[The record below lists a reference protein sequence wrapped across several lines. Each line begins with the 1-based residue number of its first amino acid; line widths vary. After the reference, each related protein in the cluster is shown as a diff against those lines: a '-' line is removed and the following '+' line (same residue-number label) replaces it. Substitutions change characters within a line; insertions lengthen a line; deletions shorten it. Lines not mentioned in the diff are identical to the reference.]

1 MNLIDYLGIY
11 RAMTPGFLKS
21 EILGFQ
27 TLEHML
33 RVSRTWDSTASL
45 LPKGG
50 ETIWGDLD
58 WSPEDVQNCDLET
71 VDTHSFRNENDSN
84 DSEINKGLQEKEA
97 VHYGRMISFG
107 KEAATRPSSELST
120 LYSEVINELCC
131 LLSVHWNNFFVGEN
145 DETYQCRMY

>member
-1 MNLIDYLGIY
+1 MRSLLIEIQGKIMNLVFLACF

-27 TLEHML
+27 TLEHLL

-58 WSPEDVQNCDLET
+58 WSPEDVQNCDLEK

-84 DSEINKGLQEKEA
+84 DSERKNVFQPEEP
-97 VHYGRMISFG
+97 VHYGRILSFS

-120 LYSEVINELCC
+120 LTSQVILW
-131 LLSVHWNNFFVGEN
+131 LVSVHWN
-145 DETYQCRMY
+145 